1 MRTEQ
6 QHNERKREIME
17 KCLNLYEW
25 IALGNKDIKIL
36 TSDNADGSGA
46 VYTEPGNLDKLEF
59 ARYVNIISPHNHCVC
74 GGKSNDGH
82 ESHTD
87 TEWQPWIKTD
97 SLPTEAGNYYLVTDV
112 SVKSD
117 QVLRGDVNLCLNG
130 STVSVADDA
139 SFEWDGKLLSM
150 DPDATSPITFT
161 LTDCIGGGMIDG
173 STMKQHGATWNH
185 TAYLVSEN
193 QFIMRGSSTVKGE
206 VFLVQ
211 KAKLRMFD
219 NSAVRNDNGPSLY
232 DDAAVIMSGNASVT
246 NLYLSDS
253 SRAQMSGSAKAGKIV
268 TEKDAVL
275 SMTDKAEV
283 DELVW
288 TWIYDDG
295 LITLSGSAKVK
306 DYLRLHDINFPV
318 NAKLIINDKAEI
330 AGDLVID
337 CRTPEKVKLTLSGDH
352 VSIGGSL
359 DISAGGI
366 WENLTV
372 EAETQVRVGSGI
384 NMPDVPM
391 NGRFVCDGEITDGIF
406 YGEVENNGKIT
417 GGIFYGIVTGS
428 GTIEDSAKRTVT
440 FDPNGGSAVNAQKIL
455 RGQKAAE
462 PSGCKKTGHTFA
474 GWNTGASQYDFSA
487 PVLNDITLT
496 AQWSINQYTIT
507 FDTTGGSS
515 IAPITQDY
523 GTDITAPADP
533 TREGYTFNGWNKT
546 IPTTMPA
553 ENMTITAQWKDI
565 EEPTGKIRVATKV
578 WEKFL
583 NNITFGLFFKET
595 QTVTVTADD
604 NSGETV
610 KIEYWLSSKAL
621 TKAEL
626 ANAAFTVYTA
636 PFSMNPDN
644 EYIIYVRLTDTAGN
658 TTYICSEEGIV
669 LDATKPVIKGIENG
683 GIYCAAQTV
692 TIDEKYIGTV
702 TVNST
707 EVTLD
712 ENNSFT
718 LAPADGEQKIIVT
731 DKAGNSTEM
740 TVTVNAGHTFGA
752 WASNGDGTHTRKCAV
767 DGCTGLETQ
776 DCAGGKATCTE
787 KAVCETCG
795 KAYGGINANNHTNL
809 RHIPAKAATR
819 DAEGNTEYWYC
830 DGCDRYYGDAAATG
844 LITKAD
850 TVTEKLP
857 DESKSPQTAGQNSL
871 VLWIALLFISGGVLA
886 GAVTAKK
893 QQKSSLPPK

>member
-17 KCLNLYEW
+17 KCLNLHEW

-74 GGKSNDGH
+74 GCKSNDGH

-87 TEWQPWIKTD
+87 IEWQPWIKTD

-185 TAYLVSEN
+185 TVYLIGEN
-193 QFIMRGSSTVKGE
+193 QFIMRGGSTVKGE

-295 LITLSGSAKVK
+295 LITLSGSAKVN

-330 AGDLVID
+330 AGNLVID
-337 CRTPEKVKLTLSGDH
+337 SLTPEKVKLTLSGDH

-417 GGIFYGIVTGS
+417 GGIFYGTVTGS

-440 FDPNGGSAVNAQKIL
+440 FNSNGGSAVNAQKIL
-455 RGQKAAE
+455 RGQKVAE

-474 GWNTGASQYDFSA
+474 RWNTGASQYDFSA

-507 FDTTGGSS
+507 FDTAGGSS

-553 ENMTITAQWKDI
+553 ENVTITAKWKDI

-583 NNITFGLFFKET
+583 NNITFGLFFKES
-595 QTVTVTADD
+595 QTLSVTADD

-636 PFSMNPDN
+636 PFSMDPDN

-787 KAVCETCG
+787 KAVCG
-795 KAYGGINANNHTNL
+795 KAYGGINAKNHTNL

-844 LITKAD
+844 LIAKAD
-850 TVTEKLP
+850 TITEKLP

-886 GAVTAKK
+886 GTAAAKK
-893 QQKSSLPPK
+893 QQKSSLLPK

>member
-1 MRTEQ
+1 M
-6 QHNERKREIME
+6 
-17 KCLNLYEW
+17 
-25 IALGNKDIKIL
+25 G
-36 TSDNADGSGA
+36 
-46 VYTEPGNLDKLEF
+46 
-59 ARYVNIISPHNHCVC
+59 
-74 GGKSNDGH
+74 
-82 ESHTD
+82 
-87 TEWQPWIKTD
+87 
-97 SLPTEAGNYYLVTDV
+97 
-112 SVKSD
+112 
-117 QVLRGDVNLCLNG
+117 
-130 STVSVADDA
+130 
-139 SFEWDGKLLSM
+139 
-150 DPDATSPITFT
+150 
-161 LTDCIGGGMIDG
+161 
-173 STMKQHGATWNH
+173 
-185 TAYLVSEN
+185 
-193 QFIMRGSSTVKGE
+193 
-206 VFLVQ
+206 
-211 KAKLRMFD
+211 
-219 NSAVRNDNGPSLY
+219 
-232 DDAAVIMSGNASVT
+232 
-246 NLYLSDS
+246 
-253 SRAQMSGSAKAGKIV
+253 GSAGVGKIV
-268 TEKDAVL
+268 LKEDAVL
-275 SMTDKAEV
+275 NMTDKAEV
-283 DELVW
+283 NEFTW
-288 TWIYDDG
+288 KWIYENSS
-295 LITLSGSAKVK
+295 ITLSGSAKVK
-306 DYLRLHDINFPV
+306 DYALIKMEHPV
-318 NAKLIINDKAEI
+318 NKRLTINDKAEI
-330 AGDLVID
+330 SGNLVID
-337 CRTPEKVKLTLSGDH
+337 SLTPEKVKVTLGGDH
-352 VSIGGSL
+352 VYIGGNL
-359 DISAGGI
+359 GVPDGGASQYF
-366 WENLTV
+366 TV
-372 EAETQVRVGSGI
+372 EAETQVRVGKGI

-391 NGRFVCDGEITDGIF
+391 NGRFVCNGEITDGIF

-417 GGIFYGIVTGS
+417 GGIFYGTVTGS

-440 FDPNGGSAVNAQKIL
+440 FNSNGGSAVNAQKIL

-462 PSGCKKTGHTFA
+462 PSGYEKTGHTFA
-474 GWNTGASQYDFSA
+474 RWNAGASQYDFSA
-487 PVLNDITLT
+487 PVLDDITLT

-507 FDTTGGSS
+507 FDTAGGSS

-553 ENMTITAQWKDI
+553 ENVTITAKWKDF

-583 NNITFGLFFKET
+583 NNITFGLFFKES
-595 QTVTVTADD
+595 QTLSVTADD

-636 PFSMNPDN
+636 PFSMDPDN

-712 ENNSFT
+712 ENNRFT

-776 DCAGGKATCTE
+776 DCAGGKATCTG
-787 KAVCETCG
+787 KAVCEACG

-819 DAEGNTEYWYC
+819 DAEGNAEYWYC
-830 DGCDRYYGDAAATG
+830 DGCDRYYSDAAATG
-844 LITKAD
+844 LIAKAD

-871 VLWIALLFISGGVLA
+871 VLWIVLLFISGGVLA
-886 GAVTAKK
+886 GAAAAKK
-893 QQKSSLPPK
+893 QQKSSLLPK